1 MFETDSD
8 YPASAFEPTKYEYV
22 LKPHDRIS
30 IRVTSNLGESYFPVG
45 EGGTNASYQRNQQG
59 FEFPVEF
66 DGTIKVPIIGRV
78 EVSGKTLRETETF
91 LEEKYSEYF
100 IDPFVLVKVTNRKVM
115 VFMNSGTKATIINMP
130 SEDLTLIEAIAQA
143 GGLTNIS
150 KAYKIKLIRGNV
162 TDNPEVYYW
171 NISTLE
177 DLKGSNCILE
187 ANDIIYVESKP
198 QYISRVL
205 TELTPYLTLTTTL
218 VAIYGLFFK

>member
-1 MFETDSD
+1 MFKTDEN
-8 YPASAFEPTKYEYV
+8 YPVSTFEPTKFEYV
-22 LKPHDRIS
+22 LKPYDRIS
-30 IRVTSNLGESYFPVG
+30 VRVTSNLGESYFPPG
-45 EGGTNASYQRNQQG
+45 EGGSTASYQRNLQG

-78 EVSGKTLRETETF
+78 SVSGKTLRETEEF

-100 IDPFVLVKVTNRKVM
+100 VNPFVLVKVTNRKVT

-130 SEDLTLIEAIAQA
+130 SENLTLIEAIAQA

-150 KAYKIKLIRGNV
+150 KAYKIKLIRGNI
-162 TDNPEVYYW
+162 TDSPEIYYW

-177 DLKGSNCILE
+177 DLNGSNCILE

-198 QYISRVL
+198 QYVSRVL
-205 TELTPYLTLTTTL
+205 TEISPYLTLTTTL